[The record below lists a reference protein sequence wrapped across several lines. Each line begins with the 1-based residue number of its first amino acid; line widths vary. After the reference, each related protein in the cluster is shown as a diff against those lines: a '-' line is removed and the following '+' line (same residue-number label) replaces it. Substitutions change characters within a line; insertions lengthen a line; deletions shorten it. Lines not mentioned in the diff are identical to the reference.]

1 MGVGANCVVK
11 VTRVVLRV
19 LERLESIDDDGFVR
33 RWIVEFVEEQAVP
46 SKSLRHA
53 HDGRMGAFEL
63 TRDLS
68 KTGAGEQS
76 LEDAAQ
82 QLRALEPVG
91 RLECLETEVPT
102 ARQAAETL
110 DLDRRGFSME
120 EPSAL
125 EPPSR

>member
-1 MGVGANCVVK
+1 M
-11 VTRVVLRV
+11 
-19 LERLESIDDDGFVR
+19 
-33 RWIVEFVEEQAVP
+33 EFVEEQAMS
-46 SKSLRHA
+46 SKPLRHA

-68 KTGAGEQS
+68 KTGAGKQS

-82 QLRALEPVG
+82 QLRTLEPVG

-110 DLDRRGFSME
+110 DGSRSCPSMVE
-120 EPSAL
+120 AGSL

>member
-68 KTGAGEQS
+68 KSGAREQS

-82 QLRALEPVG
+82 QLRTLEPVG